1 MCFLPATTGAAAAR
15 HERRILLSVK
25 NKNRQIHNAP
35 GCSLLL
41 LLPLLPLLPAA
52 LAAALL
58 SLFLPWVV
66 GTFVAR
72 GETTKS
78 FRRRLFGQRKWT
90 AAGGAGESKG
100 LHYSVPI
107 IDWLIK

>member
-1 MCFLPATTGAAAAR
+1 MRRAAPPAAA
-15 HERRILLSVK
+15 
-25 NKNRQIHNAP
+25 P
-35 GCSLLL
+35 
-41 LLPLLPLLPAA
+41 
-52 LAAALL
+52 L

-90 AAGGAGESKG
+90 AAWEQEMERERERERGAA
-100 LHYSVPI
+100 PI